1 MAGIIEFPRV
11 VEEALDSFA
20 DLLPN
25 EPQRQHFGE
34 YLTGLFVAARKNVS
48 AINREFARA
57 GDQSCLNRFLT
68 DADWDERAINQRRL
82 DLLQE
87 DPATRY
93 SDQGVIP
100 IDNTLIDH
108 QGQLI
113 EDAGW
118 FWDHAE
124 ERYKIAHDYL
134 IVNYVCTSGKHFP
147 LDFCRFQKA
156 ELCASRKVPFK
167 DHTLLCQELIDRVCH
182 QNIPGTFAMDS
193 YFTNAPILNHIHGK
207 QQANGQPR
215 GYVGSLKFNRKLEY
229 RGRPLKASEL
239 AASIAPEVRKPLQ
252 VGDRRQWYFTCT
264 LRLPDVRHK
273 VRILILWQRQ
283 EDEQARIILV
293 TNRIHWEASRI
304 VRAYRYRWTGTE
316 TFHRDG
322 KQQLGM
328 GDCQLRDGEGQTRHM
343 HLVMLAYSLL
353 MRQLRQGH
361 AYEWA
366 FQKLTTIGEA
376 CRAILRETLRQTLT
390 WAIERV
396 RDNTWSAEQVVT
408 HLGLAGAPTK

>member
-1 MAGIIEFPRV
+1 MAGIVAFPQV
-11 VEEALDSFA
+11 VEEALDVFA

-25 EPQRQHFGE
+25 EPQRRHFAE
-34 YLTGLFVAARKNVS
+34 YLTGLFVAERKNVS
-48 AINREFARA
+48 GINREFAHTT
-57 GDQSCLNRFLT
+57 DQSCLNRFLT
-68 DADWDERAINQRRL
+68 EAAWDVQQINQRRL

-87 DPATRY
+87 DPSTRY

-108 QGQLI
+108 DGQLI
-113 EDAGW
+113 DDAGW

-134 IVNYVCTSGKHFP
+134 IVNYVCTSGKHYP
-147 LDFCRFQKA
+147 LDFRRFQKA
-156 ELCASRKVPFK
+156 DLCASLKVPFR
-167 DHTLLCQELIDRVCH
+167 DHTVLCQDLIDAVCR

-207 QQANGQPR
+207 ELPNGQPR

-229 RGRPLKASEL
+229 KGRLLKASEL
-239 AASIAPEVRKPLQ
+239 AASIAAAVRKPLQ
-252 VGDRRQWYFTCT
+252 TGKRQQWYFTCT
-264 LRLPDVRHK
+264 LRIPDVKHK
-273 VRILILWQRQ
+273 VRILILWQNR
-283 EDEQARIILV
+283 EDGQARIILV
-293 TNRIHWEASRI
+293 TNRTQWEASRM
-304 VRAYRYRWTGTE
+304 VRAYRHRWTGTE
-316 TFHRDG
+316 TFHREG

-353 MRQLRQGH
+353 MRQVRQGS

-376 CRAILRETLRQTLT
+376 CRAIRRETLRQTLS

-396 RDNTWSAEQVVT
+396 TDYAWSRERVVT
-408 HLGLAGAPTK
+408 HLGLVGS

>member
-1 MAGIIEFPRV
+1 MAGIIAFPKV
-11 VEEALDSFA
+11 VEEALEVFE

-25 EPQRQHFGE
+25 EPQRRHFAE
-34 YLTGLFVAARKNVS
+34 YLTGLFVAERKNVS
-48 AINREFARA
+48 GINREFAQTT
-57 GDQSCLNRFLT
+57 DQSCLNRFLT
-68 DADWDERAINQRRL
+68 DADWDVQEINRRRL

-87 DPATRY
+87 DPSTRY

-108 QGQLI
+108 DGQLI
-113 EDAGW
+113 DDAGW

-124 ERYKIAHDYL
+124 ERYKVAHDYL
-134 IVNYVCTSGKHFP
+134 IVNYVCTSGKHYP

-156 ELCASRKVPFK
+156 DLCASLKRPFK
-167 DHTLLCQELIDRVCH
+167 DHTVLCQELIDGICR

-207 QQANGQPR
+207 SLPNGQPR

-229 RGRPLKASEL
+229 QGRLLKASEL
-239 AASIAPEVRKPLQ
+239 AASIAPAVRKPLQ
-252 VGDRRQWYFTCT
+252 TGERKQWYFTCT
-264 LRLPDVRHK
+264 LRIPDVKHK
-273 VRILILWQRQ
+273 VRILILWQNR
-283 EDEQARIILV
+283 EDGQARIILV
-293 TNRIHWEASRI
+293 TNRIQWEASRI
-304 VRAYRYRWTGTE
+304 VRAYRHRWTGTE

-343 HLVMLAYSLL
+343 YLVMLAYSLL

-376 CRAILRETLRQTLT
+376 CRAIRRETLRNTLS

-396 RDNTWSAEQVVT
+396 TDRAWSRDRVITY
-408 HLGLAGAPTK
+408 LGLAGS